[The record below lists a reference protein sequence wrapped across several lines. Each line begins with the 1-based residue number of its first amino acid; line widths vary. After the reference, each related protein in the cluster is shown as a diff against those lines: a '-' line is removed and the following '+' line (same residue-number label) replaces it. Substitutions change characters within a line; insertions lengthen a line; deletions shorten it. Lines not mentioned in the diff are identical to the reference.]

1 MLLTRSPL
9 IHPVQAPGFSV
20 RLACVKHAASVHPEP
35 GSNSPQKQKTMF
47 KKADNHTTKER
58 ENAPTAWPTSNP
70 SRNPHTLTG
79 IKRHAGN
86 HQTKKYLVSTN
97 KLGTLLSSQTT
108 DTQESTPH
116 KHPHTTC
123 EKRKITRTLH
133 SRADTHTTT
142 NFPKEQN
149 QVNTQKLNHETHE
162 RPQPGKQRYARYKPP
177 KPHQTDKQSL
187 EV

>member
-35 GSNSPQKQKTMF
+35 GSNSPQKT
-47 KKADNHTTKER
+47 KKRCSQSGQPHHRRR

-70 SRNPHTLTG
+70 SRNPHTPTG
-79 IKRHAGN
+79 IKACRQPPN
-86 HQTKKYLVSTN
+86 KKYLVSTN

-116 KHPHTTC
+116 KPTHTTC

-142 NFPKEQN
+142 NFPKKQN
-149 QVNTQKLNHETHE
+149 QVNTQKLHRATLD
-162 RPQPGKQRYARYKPP
+162 RPHPGKQRYERYKTP
-177 KPHQTDKQSL
+177 KPEQTNKQSL